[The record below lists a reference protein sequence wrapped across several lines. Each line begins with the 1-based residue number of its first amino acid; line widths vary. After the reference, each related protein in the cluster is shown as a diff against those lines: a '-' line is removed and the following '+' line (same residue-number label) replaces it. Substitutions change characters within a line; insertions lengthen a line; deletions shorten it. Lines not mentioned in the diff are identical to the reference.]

1 MDLGNIVSEI
11 NKTQMKN
18 TAYETSRLAKIL
30 KIESRL
36 EVTKDYRLGGVT
48 TYCFADLLSEVIEK
62 FQN

>member
-18 TAYETSRLAKIL
+18 TVYETSRIAKIL

-36 EVTKDYRLGGVT
+36 EVTKDYIVEAWG
-48 TYCFADLLSEVIEK
+48 TYYLLFLRPSV
-62 FQN
+62 